1 MTLLRWCG
9 RLLVAL
15 ALLGS
20 GPTGL
25 AHAAGTGGPKWSQ
38 LKADEQRVL
47 APLKDDWDQLDA
59 QRKRNWLGVAK
70 RYPTMKPEE
79 QARMQ
84 ERMAAW
90 ASLSPEQ
97 RRAARDTYRR
107 QAQLPPERRETL
119 PRKWEEYQQSS
130 QPAARSADD
139 GAVVPTAVK
148 E

>member
-1 MTLLRWCG
+1 MSFARLLR
-9 RLLVAL
+9 
-15 ALLGS
+15 ALLIAAACSLGAVVGS
-20 GPTGL
+20 
-25 AHAAGTGGPKWSQ
+25 AQAAGAATPKWAQ
-38 LKADEQRVL
+38 LKADEQRIL

-59 QRKRNWLGVAK
+59 QRKRKWLGLVK

-79 QARMQ
+79 QARVQ

-107 QAQLPPERRETL
+107 QSQLPQERRETL

-130 QPAARSADD
+130 QPPRSADD